1 VDPRLAYDTEATIA
15 EARALWWRVDRPN
28 LFIKIP
34 AAHASWRELSDQLA
48 ARLRNPCHS

>member
-1 VDPRLAYDTEATIA
+1 MAHDTEATIA

-34 AAHASWRELSDQLA
+34 AARQALPAMSSLERFTKGERE
-48 ARLRNPCHS
+48 